1 MTWTIRKTAWRN
13 DVAAAAISTALV
25 IPAAWGIEPD
35 EFKELK
41 IGMPYGEV
49 TTNSAFRCAERAS
62 LIGDQICNLKP
73 DSRQTI
79 AGKPVASMMLNFYN
93 KRLAT
98 IYITVNPDDVAGI
111 NIALTDKYGEPTV
124 RQESEFKTRIGAKL
138 ANLRTAWLGQVTSL
152 VTRRY
157 SSNTDR
163 GVVQFTD
170 NNNVSEYGSRL
181 EQQRVKNAKDL

>member
-1 MTWTIRKTAWRN
+1 MTWTTRKTAWRN
-13 DVAAAAISTALV
+13 EAAAALALSALAA
-25 IPAAWGIEPD
+25 PASWAIEPN

-73 DSRQTI
+73 ESRQTI

-93 KRLAT
+93 KRLAS

-111 NIALTDKYGEPTV
+111 NIALADKYGEPTV
-124 RQESEFKTRIGAKL
+124 RQESEFESRGGAKL
-138 ANLRTAWLGQVTSL
+138 ANLRTGWLGQATSL
-152 VTRRY
+152 ETRRY
-157 SSNTDR
+157 GSSADR

-170 NNNVSEYGSRL
+170 NNNVSEYRSRM
-181 EQQRVKNAKDL
+181 EQQRIKNAKDL